1 MTPLSA
7 LLLVIA
13 APSAQEIAKQALE
26 NNMFSTANAR
36 ADVALTVSKD
46 GRVIRERR
54 IVTKIK
60 RKNGAIRSFV
70 EFSAPAEI
78 AGTRFLSIEEDAGDG
93 ADQYIYMPAFKKV
106 KRVVG
111 SRRRQSFMGTD
122 FSFSDLDGRDADDA
136 NWRRL
141 DDAKIGGQNCYQL
154 EALPKD
160 PEHEDYGKT
169 VMWIHQKHLIPMRID
184 FFSKDKKTVHKRFS
198 VKRLAKKSGRWVAT
212 DSNMATLTK
221 GTSTNLK
228 VVSVDFSAEIPD
240 SDLTKQAL
248 ER

>member
-1 MTPLSA
+1 MTLTA
-7 LLLVIA
+7 VLVLIA
-13 APSAQEIAKQALE
+13 APSASDIAKQALE

-60 RKNGAIRSFV
+60 RKDGSVRSLV
-70 EFSAPAEI
+70 EFSAPADV
-78 AGTRFLSIEEDAGDG
+78 AGTRFLSVEEKAGDG
-93 ADQYIYMPAFKKV
+93 ADQYIYLPAFKKV

-136 NWRRL
+136 TWRRL
-141 DDAKIGGQNCYQL
+141 DDVKIGGQDCYQL
-154 EALPKD
+154 EAIPKKAD
-160 PEHEDYGKT
+160 DEEYGKT
-169 VMWIHQKHLIPMRID
+169 VMWIHQKHMIPMRID
-184 FFSKDKKTVHKRFS
+184 FFAKDKKTVSKRFS
-198 VKRLAKKSGRWVAT
+198 VKRLAKKNGRWVAT
-212 DSNMATLTK
+212 DSNMATPAK

-228 VVSVDFSAEIPD
+228 LVAIDFSAEIPD
-240 SDLTKQAL
+240 ADLTKQAL